1 MKLGLTAAGM
11 GASISIDIDLIREAE
26 DLGFDSV
33 WTAEA
38 WGADAITPLAWIAAQ
53 TSRIRLGTGIMQMP
67 ARTPAMCAMQAM
79 TVDALSGGRMIVGLG
94 PSGPQ
99 VVEGWHGVPYGKPL
113 TRTREYIRIMRAIFE
128 RKEPVTF
135 QGEEYQIPYTGPGSS
150 GLGKPLR
157 SILHGR
163 ADIPIV
169 TATISPKGIEVAAE
183 VADGFMPIWTSP
195 AGLSMFEP
203 ALQAG
208 FAKAGQG
215 KSMDAFEVM
224 PLINCMID
232 DDLQK
237 CRDTFKPAIALYVGG
252 MGARDKNF
260 YNDLVSRMG
269 WAAAARKIQDLYL
282 DGKKK
287 EATAA
292 VPDDLVDAICLV
304 GPLGHVR
311 EQVDRWKESPATTLI
326 LQSPRRATL
335 AQMAELCL

>member
-11 GASISIDIDLIREAE
+11 GAQISIDIDLIREAE
-26 DLGFDSV
+26 ELGYDSV

-53 TSRIRLGTGIMQMP
+53 TSRIRLGTGIMQIP

-113 TRTREYIRIMRAIFE
+113 TRTREYIHIMRKIFRRE
-128 RKEPVTF
+128 EPVTF
-135 QGEEYQIPYTGPGSS
+135 DGVEYQVPFRGEGAS

-169 TATISPKGIEVAAE
+169 TATISPKGVATAAQ
-183 VADGFMPIWTSP
+183 VADGFMPIWVS
-195 AGLSMFEP
+195 AEGLGQFDQPISDG
-203 ALQAG
+203 L
-208 FAKAGQG
+208 AKAEGD
-215 KSMDAFEVM
+215 KSREDFEIM
-224 PLINCMID
+224 PMITVIFD
-232 DDLQK
+232 DDVAK
-237 CRDTFKPAIALYVGG
+237 CRDLIRPAIALYVGG
-252 MGARDKNF
+252 MGARNKNF
-260 YNDLVSRMG
+260 YNNLVSRMG
-269 WAAAARKIQDLYL
+269 WEEPARQIQDLYL

-292 VPDDLVDAICLV
+292 VPDDLVDAICLL
-304 GPLGHVR
+304 GPKERVR
-311 EQVDRWKESPATTLI
+311 DHLAAWKESSATTLI
-326 LQSPRRATL
+326 LQGANSQTL
-335 AQMAELCL
+335 RTMAELCF